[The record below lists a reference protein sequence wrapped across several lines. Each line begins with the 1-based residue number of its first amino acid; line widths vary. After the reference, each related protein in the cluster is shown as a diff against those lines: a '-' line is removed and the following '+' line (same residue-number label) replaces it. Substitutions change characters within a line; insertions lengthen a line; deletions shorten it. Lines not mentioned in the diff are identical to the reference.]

1 MATTWSNTT
10 QLLTTVPHVD
20 LMGRKFSPEAIWM
33 RSANVTPLRTTRPDF
48 TSLLPDDGSPPLC
61 HYNIG
66 AQMADIEYDQAG
78 ATGGGGVQRITLSD
92 FPRQV

>member
-1 MATTWSNTT
+1 MVEYYTAAYNCAARGS
-10 QLLTTVPHVD
+10 D
-20 LMGRKFSPEAIWM
+20 GS
-33 RSANVTPLRTTRPDF
+33 PDF